1 MHTCSDCELRK
12 PDTDFYW
19 HKSGGRKSS
28 KCKPCYLNSRKKY
41 NEEWRQDNVERTAIY
56 QKENYNSLKR
66 LEAHYVKEYNITLAD
81 YDAMYEEQKGKCA
94 ICGSTNPKTPKNGR
108 FCVDHDHVTGKVR
121 GLLCSSCNRGIG
133 LLQDDYEIILNAY
146 KYLTKKW

>member
-1 MHTCSDCELRK
+1 
-12 PDTDFYW
+12 
-19 HKSGGRKSS
+19 
-28 KCKPCYLNSRKKY
+28 
-41 NEEWRQDNVERTAIY
+41 VERTAIY